1 MRILLS
7 AAAIV
12 AFSITSFGPAE
23 AAPPVGAMKATPA
36 EASVQFVGHY
46 YGHPVRC
53 WWKKVRRYD
62 AYGNLVIRRVK
73 VCR

>member
-36 EASVQFVGHY
+36 EAAVQ
-46 YGHPVRC
+46 
-53 WWKKVRRYD
+53 K
-62 AYGNLVIRRVK
+62 
-73 VCR
+73 